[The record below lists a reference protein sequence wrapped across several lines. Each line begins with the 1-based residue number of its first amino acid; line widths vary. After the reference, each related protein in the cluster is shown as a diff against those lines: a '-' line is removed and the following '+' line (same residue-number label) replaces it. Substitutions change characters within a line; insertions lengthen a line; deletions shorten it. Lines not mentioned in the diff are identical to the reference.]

1 MAKFNEKKTVKQPE
15 SVNFMGEK
23 AKIELNIFLLFSYIP
38 FIALPATAQK
48 SPHTKQVRGIMNTL
62 SHFS

>member
-1 MAKFNEKKTVKQPE
+1 MNNLKELIMAKMK
-15 SVNFMGEK
+15 SVK

-48 SPHTKQVRGIMNTL
+48 SPHTKQVRGIMNIL

>member
-1 MAKFNEKKTVKQPE
+1 MNILKELIVAKTN
-15 SVNFMGEK
+15 SVK

>member
-23 AKIELNIFLLFSYIP
+23 AFLLKPPNFSSTF
-38 FIALPATAQK
+38 FISHLFFNV
-48 SPHTKQVRGIMNTL
+48 SLRFYTKRKP
-62 SHFS
+62 